1 MRTTK
6 YLLVTADIAQR
17 AGVASVRYRTK
28 DGMMIISE
36 QDIRSVR
43 LEPEEYMT
51 GVVAQVLTE
60 DEASILIADS
70 GKVLGPPLPEQ
81 EKTENMEAQQ
91 SDGMPEENNDVENNV
106 EQNDKELNHE

>member
-51 GVVAQVLTE
+51 GVVIQVLSE
-60 DEASILIADS
+60 DEASILIAEA
-70 GKVLGPPLPEQ
+70 GKVLGPPPTDP
-81 EKTENMEAQQ
+81 EKTENMEVQPAEI
-91 SDGMPEENNDVENNV
+91 PKENNDVEHN
-106 EQNDKELNHE
+106 EEELNHE